1 MGRIFVGMK
10 LIYIVYPILLV
21 VLFWG
26 AKFFKPREFN
36 EEAFSLRQMKVIQGF
51 VALLIMF
58 HHLGQ
63 KTSAS
68 WIDKKYYIGGLDMFV
83 EIGFVLVTF
92 FTFCSG
98 YGLYKSFKSKPDY
111 LNKRF
116 ILKRIFPVVALG
128 YIVAWLYLPCRYLLG
143 EKFDWKQFFYYL
155 TEIKLCNPNGWY
167 VFIIAIFYLCFFLA
181 FKFIRNEKIALL
193 AVFIFTVAY
202 QLFCTTINHNEWWIT
217 GEWWFNSI
225 HLFVVGIFFAMFEDK
240 IVPHIKKYYIVY
252 LIIAIALVLGGHK
265 FWQYARSAFSYYGEN
280 WKAPDTVF
288 RRRITLA
295 GDIWFSSAVTF
306 LSFLLSMKIRV
317 GNRFLD
323 FMGKITLEFYLI
335 HGLFVELF
343 CFAFVGQL
351 RSLYYIKN
359 QPLFVA
365 VVFVLGIAGAYL
377 LSMLTKKLKSIGG
390 KERQPKEAVK
400 DLSEGA

>member
-36 EEAFSLRQMKVIQGF
+36 EEAFSLRQMKAIQGF

-58 HHLGQ
+58 HHCGQ

-68 WIDKKYYIGGLDMFV
+68 WIDKKFYIGGLDIFV

-111 LNKRF
+111 LNRNYL
-116 ILKRIFPVVALG
+116 LKRIFPIIVLG
-128 YIVAWLYLPCRYLLG
+128 YIVTWLYLPCRYLLG
-143 EKFDWKQFFYYL
+143 EKISGKQLFYYL
-155 TEIKLCNPNGWY
+155 SGIKLCNPNGWY
-167 VFIIAIFYLCFFLA
+167 VCVIPFFYLCFFLA
-181 FKFIRNEKIALL
+181 FKYCKNEKLALSIVL
-193 AVFIFTVAY
+193 IFTVAY
-202 QLFCTTINHNEWWIT
+202 QLLGTSVNHNDWWIT

-225 HLFVVGIFFAMFEDK
+225 HLFVVGVFFAMFEDK

-252 LIIAIALVLGGHK
+252 LILGAVLVFGGYR
-265 FWQYARSAFSYYGEN
+265 FWKYARSAFSYYGEN
-280 WKAPDTVF
+280 WNAPDTIL
-288 RRRITLA
+288 RRRLTLA
-295 GDIWFSSAVTF
+295 GDIWFSSAVVF
-306 LSFLLSMKIRV
+306 LSLLLSMKIRV

-351 RSLYYIKN
+351 KSLYYIKN
-359 QPLFVA
+359 QLLFVA
-365 VVFVLGIAGAYL
+365 VVFVLGIIGAYL
-377 LSMLTKKLKSIGG
+377 LAMLTKKLKSKG
-390 KERQPKEAVK
+390 KK
-400 DLSEGA
+400 EGA

>member
-1 MGRIFVGMK
+1 MK

-36 EEAFSLRQMKVIQGF
+36 EEAFSLRQMKAIQGF

-58 HHLGQ
+58 HHCGQ

-68 WIDKKYYIGGLDMFV
+68 WIDKKFYIGGLDMFV

-111 LNKRF
+111 LNRNYL
-116 ILKRIFPVVALG
+116 LKRIFPIIVLG
-128 YIVAWLYLPCRYLLG
+128 YIVTWLYLPCRYLLG
-143 EKFDWKQFFYYL
+143 EKISGKQLFYYL
-155 TEIKLCNPNGWY
+155 SGIKLCNPNGWY
-167 VFIIAIFYLCFFLA
+167 VCVIPFFYLCFFLA
-181 FKFIRNEKIALL
+181 FKYCKNEKLALSIVL
-193 AVFIFTVAY
+193 IFTVAY
-202 QLFCTTINHNEWWIT
+202 QLLGTSVNHNDWWIT

-225 HLFVVGIFFAMFEDK
+225 HLFVVGVFFAMFEDK

-252 LIIAIALVLGGHK
+252 LILGAVLVFGGYR
-265 FWQYARSAFSYYGEN
+265 FWKYARSAFSYYGEN
-280 WKAPDTVF
+280 WNAPDTIL
-288 RRRITLA
+288 RRRLTLA
-295 GDIWFSSAVTF
+295 GDIWFSSAVVF
-306 LSFLLSMKIRV
+306 LSLLLSMKIRV

-351 RSLYYIKN
+351 KSLYYIKN
-359 QPLFVA
+359 QLLFVA
-365 VVFVLGIAGAYL
+365 VVFVLGIIGAYL
-377 LSMLTKKLKSIGG
+377 LAMLTKKLKSIG
-390 KERQPKEAVK
+390 KK
-400 DLSEGA
+400 DGA

>member
-1 MGRIFVGMK
+1 MQ

-26 AKFFKPREFN
+26 AKLYYKAGTFN
-36 EEAFSLRQMKVIQGF
+36 EEAFSLRQMKAIQGF

-58 HHLGQ
+58 HHCGQ

-68 WIDKKYYIGGLDMFV
+68 WIDKKFYIGGLDLFV

-98 YGLYKSFKSKPDY
+98 YGLYKSFKTKPDY
-111 LNKRF
+111 LNKSF
-116 ILKRIFPVVALG
+116 ILKRILPVLALG
-128 YIVAWLYLPCRYLLG
+128 YIVTWLYLPFRYLLG
-143 EKFDWKQFFYYL
+143 EKISGKQLFYYL
-155 TEIKLCNPNGWY
+155 SGIKLCNPNGWY

-181 FKFIRNEKIALL
+181 FKFIRNEKIALSV
-193 AVFIFTVAY
+193 VFLFTVAY
-202 QLFCTTINHNEWWIT
+202 QLVCTTINHNDWWIT

-240 IVPHIKKYYIVY
+240 IVPHIRKYYIIY
-252 LIIAIALVLGGHK
+252 LIAGVILVFAGHK
-265 FWQYARSAFSYYGEN
+265 FWEYARGAFSYYGEN
-280 WKAPDTVF
+280 WKAPDTVL

-295 GDIWFSSAVTF
+295 GDIWFSSSVVF
-306 LSFLLSMKIRV
+306 LSFLLSMKVRI
-317 GNRFLD
+317 GNKFLA

-343 CFAFVGQL
+343 CFAFIGQL
-351 RSLYYIKN
+351 KSLYYIKN
-359 QPLFVA
+359 QLLFVA
-365 VVFVLGIAGAYL
+365 VVFVLGLAGAYL
-377 LSMLTKKLKSIGG
+377 LGMVTMAMKKGFSKSKGTDA
-390 KERQPKEAVK
+390 R
-400 DLSEGA
+400 